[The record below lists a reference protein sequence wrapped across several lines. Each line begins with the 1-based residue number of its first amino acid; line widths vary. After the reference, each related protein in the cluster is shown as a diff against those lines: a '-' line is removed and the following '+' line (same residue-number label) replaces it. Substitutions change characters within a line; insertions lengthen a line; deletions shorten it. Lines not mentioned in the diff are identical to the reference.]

1 MIKSLLFLHVFFAMV
16 WIGGMIYSLFFLKP
30 SLKEIAQQET
40 RDRFLKVVLSK
51 FFLAVWIS
59 ILVLFISGMGLWHG
73 YRRDF
78 TENTL
83 FHTKLFLFGLTV
95 LIFLYIYFFLF
106 RKNKLSQIPNLVGIN
121 LLINTL
127 ILLIIIYIR

>member
-30 SLKEIAQQET
+30 SLKEIAQRET

>member
-1 MIKSLLFLHVFFAMV
+1 MIKSLLFLHLFFAVV
-16 WIGGMIYSLFFLKP
+16 WIGGMIYSLLFLRP

-40 RDRFLKVVLSK
+40 KDKFLRAVLSK
-51 FFLAVWIS
+51 FFLTVWIS

-83 FHTKLFLFGLTV
+83 FHTKLFLFGLMV
-95 LIFLYIYFFLF
+95 FLFFYIYFFLF
-106 RKNKLSQIPNLVGIN
+106 RKNKPTHIPNLIGVNLFMGI
-121 LLINTL
+121 L
-127 ILLIIIYIR
+127 ILLIITYIR

>member
-30 SLKEIAQQET
+30 SLKEIAQRET

-106 RKNKLSQIPNLVGIN
+106 RKNKLSQIPNLIGIN